1 MISNLVV
8 DTIFW
13 ERNHRITQ
21 WNDTLLNPAL
31 PEMYAHAIQ
40 KNGSPLRNCFSF
52 RGGTLQL
59 ICQPDLYE
67 RIVYNGHKGVH
78 GLKYQYVA
86 VANMYGQV
94 GNFTIEVINLFG

>member
-31 PEMYAHAIQ
+31 PEMYARAIQ
-40 KNGSPLRNCFSF
+40 KNGSPLHNCFSF
-52 RGGTLQL
+52 RDETLQL

-67 RIVYNGHKGVH
+67 RIVR
-78 GLKYQYVA
+78 
-86 VANMYGQV
+86 
-94 GNFTIEVINLFG
+94 E